1 MIPETFPILV
11 SDDIIPPPA
20 EEYKEGDR
28 KSTVGWLKYLYLF
41 AEDDEYLVITAK
53 DRKDYVEAEREFRAV
68 NKIGRSVDL
77 HDWEEQHSQVQQAKS
92 LNKLRKHLG
101 YIVSV

>member
-53 DRKDYVEAEREFRAV
+53 DRKAIKG
-68 NKIGRSVDL
+68 NKISFKTHEPLTKKEAWNLFLTFLDISGFAA
-77 HDWEEQHSQVQQAKS
+77 VQQANPS
-92 LNKLRKHLG
+92 MYR
-101 YIVSV
+101 IIF